1 MYSLFSH
8 FSVWG
13 NMLLVILLILLIVV
27 LLRHTTSGYE
37 NKEGFQQKDMV
48 VLKEG
53 QDLYDGFYTDIYDQL
68 AFNYVKN
75 DYEVGE
81 IIRSTKPTTQSKIL
95 DIGSGTGHHVGL
107 FASQKM
113 NATGIDLSEFMVEK
127 AKENYPNSKFI
138 HGDALNAQMF
148 SPNSFTHI
156 TCLYFGIYYMKNK
169 QQFFSNCF
177 KWLMSGG
184 SLVVHIVDRDMFDPI
199 LPPANPFIIVSPQ
212 KYAKERITQS
222 NITFDNMKYK
232 ANFDLQPNSDVAIFN
247 EKFEGTDGK
256 VRKQKHRF
264 HMESDKDIVTMAQQT
279 GFVLQ
284 GKIDLIKVGYE
295 YQYLYI
301 FRKPN

>member
-1 MYSLFSH
+1 MYSPFAH
-8 FSVWG
+8 FSVCG
-13 NMLLVILLILLIVV
+13 NMLLVILLILFIVV
-27 LLRHTTSGYE
+27 LLRYTTSGYE

-81 IIRSTKPTTQSKIL
+81 IILSTKPTTQSKIL

-107 FASQKM
+107 FTSQKL
-113 NATGIDLSEFMVEK
+113 NATGIDLSEFMVKK
-127 AKENYPNSKFI
+127 AKENYPDSKFI

-184 SLVVHIVDRDMFDPI
+184 NLVVHIVDRDMFDPI

-232 ANFDLQPNSDVAIFN
+232 ANFDLQPNSDVAVFN
-247 EKFEGTDGK
+247 EKFEGNDGK

-264 HMESDKDIVTMAQQT
+264 HMESDKDIVAMAQQT
-279 GFVLQ
+279 GFVLE

>member
-1 MYSLFSH
+1 MYSPFTH
-8 FSVWG
+8 FSVWA
-13 NMLLVILLILLIVV
+13 NMLLVILLILFIVV
-27 LLRHTTSGYE
+27 MLRQTTSGYE

-127 AKENYPNSKFI
+127 AKENYPDSKFI

-148 SPNSFTHI
+148 SPNTFTHI

-169 QQFFSNCF
+169 QQFFANCF
-177 KWLMSGG
+177 KWLMAGG

-232 ANFDLQPNSDVAIFN
+232 ANFDLQPNSDVAVFN
-247 EKFEGTDGK
+247 EKFEGNDGK

-264 HMESDKDIVTMAQQT
+264 HMESDKDIVAIAQQS